1 MIRHFLPTDFEA
13 IYSLG
18 TELTNTFV
26 KTNNLEEI
34 YKDPLTKILVYVEKS
49 KVIGFL
55 MYIELTESVDI
66 FYVIVQKENRGRKIA
81 SCLLDYMIS
90 GLKDSIQLI
99 TLEVKNSNTPAI
111 NLYKKFG
118 FEISTIRKKYYADGE
133 DGYLMGRVIKK

>member
-1 MIRHFLPTDFEA
+1 MIRHFLPADFEE

-18 TELTNTFV
+18 NELSNTFS

-34 YKDPLTKILVYVEKS
+34 YKDPFTKILVYVEKK

-66 FYVIVQKENRGRKIA
+66 MYIIVEKNNRCKKVA
-81 SCLLDYMIS
+81 SCLMDYMIS
-90 GLKDSIQLI
+90 GLKDSVQLI
-99 TLEVKNSNTPAI
+99 TLEVKKSNVPAI

-118 FEISTIRKKYYADGE
+118 FEISMIRKKYYASEE